1 MIEITNRERKSLF
14 QTKTWIDK
22 EKKIVIKLF
31 DNKEKLNRYKKILEY
46 LYDKGFPVNKILEV
60 DEKNLTLKL
69 EYIEGVNFYEWI
81 KESEKNEKDIKKVLD
96 NLANIIFK
104 LHSTVKAKLLV
115 PFYIYYKKRFEKTLE
130 SLKNKDKVVYRFFK
144 QMLNEVN
151 WDSYYV
157 SLIHGDLRLS
167 NILINDNLEIVGIVD
182 WECSEYLDPLFDIA
196 MFEGLNAKL
205 QRELK
210 EYFVKKYLNL
220 AGEDYRIYH
229 QYKIVYQSM
238 RILDSFG
245 DKVTRKHVEEAINM
259 IERDRN
265 IDIPFI
271 IQKVDTDQ

>member
-1 MIEITNRERKSLF
+1 MIEITSRERKSLF

-22 EKKIVIKLF
+22 EKKVVIKFF

-46 LYDKGFPVNKILEV
+46 LYDKEFPVNKILEV

-69 EYIEGVNFYEWI
+69 EYIEGINFYEWI
-81 KESEKNEKDIKKVLD
+81 KKSERNKEDIKKVLN
-96 NLANIIFK
+96 NLVNLIFR
-104 LHSTVKAKLLV
+104 LHSMVRARLLV
-115 PFYIYYKKRFEKTLE
+115 PFFIYYKKRFEKTLE

-157 SLIHGDLRLS
+157 SLIHGDLSLS

-182 WECSEYLDPLFDIA
+182 WECSEYLDPLYDIA
-196 MFEGLNAKL
+196 LFEGLNVSL
-205 QRELK
+205 QKNLR
-210 EYFVKKYLNL
+210 EYFVKKYLDL
-220 AGEDYRIYH
+220 SGVDYRVYH

-245 DKVTRKHVEEAINM
+245 DRVTRKHVEKAIDM
-259 IERDRN
+259 IERDKN
-265 IDIPFI
+265 IDIQTI